1 MKTLPVFRVRTISFL
16 KFRFRVRGPML
27 ERIKHPH
34 VVLIFSMPPM
44 ARSMELAVQRR
55 EQLKCTK
62 AFGAILATTTMGRC
76 LCTGK
81 QTLIIATTASL

>member
-16 KFRFRVRGPML
+16 KFHFRVRGPML
-27 ERIKHPH
+27 EGIKHPH

-44 ARSMELAVQRR
+44 AWSMELAVQRR

-62 AFGAILATTTMGRC
+62 AFGAILATTTMGHC